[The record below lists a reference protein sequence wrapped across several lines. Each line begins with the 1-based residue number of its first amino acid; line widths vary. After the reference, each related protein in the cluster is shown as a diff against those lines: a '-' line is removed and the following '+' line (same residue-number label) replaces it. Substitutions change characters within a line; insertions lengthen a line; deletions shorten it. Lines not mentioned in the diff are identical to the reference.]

1 MTIVYGLLVAALI
14 ISAGALIMTIWNLA
28 LYHRPA
34 PNAAPN
40 NPNARVSVCIPARNE
55 ERNLGP
61 CVEAIL
67 ASTHRN
73 LEVLVYDDH
82 STDAT
87 PRELDALRARD
98 ERVRRVPTRPLPTGW
113 NGKQFA
119 CDQMGKAAQGDWL
132 IFTDADVRFEPGAI
146 NAALGEAERLGAAM
160 VSTFPRQLTGSPGE
174 KLILP
179 MIMFILLSYLPMI
192 RMRRTLD
199 PSASAGCGQFLM
211 VTREAYRKAG
221 GHAAFRDSMHDGI
234 KLPREV
240 RRAGYKSDLFDG
252 TDLLRVRMY
261 EGFGAT
267 WRGFAKNAYEGLGS
281 AGLLIFLTLV
291 HAVGHIW
298 PWAFLF
304 LCAVRGTWWPLA
316 TIFAAG
322 AIAIQIA
329 QRAILAR
336 AFAQSMPAILLH
348 PVSLILM
355 TLIQWHSFCLHVTG
369 RRQWRGRTQLTAK
382 ADALAGHEG

>member
-28 LYHRPA
+28 LYHRPKPDA
-34 PNAAPN
+34 TPS
-40 NPNARVSVCIPARNE
+40 NPNGRVSVCIPVRNE
-55 ERNLGP
+55 EKNLRP

-87 PRELDALRARD
+87 PRLLDALMEQD
-98 ERVRRVPTRPLPTGW
+98 DRVRRVPTQPLPAGW
-113 NGKQFA
+113 NGKQFG
-119 CDQMGKAAQGDWL
+119 CDQMGKVASGDWL

-146 NAALGEAERLGAAM
+146 SAALSEAERLDAAM
-160 VSTFPRQLTGSPGE
+160 VSTFPRQITGSLSE

-211 VTREAYRKAG
+211 VTRDAYRKAG

-240 RRAGYKSDLFDG
+240 RKAGYKSDLFDG

-261 EGFGAT
+261 EGFRAT

-281 AGLLIFLTLV
+281 VGLLIFLTLL

-298 PWAFLF
+298 PWAFLVA
-304 LCAVRGTWWPLA
+304 CAVRGEWWGLA
-316 TIFAAG
+316 TTFAAS
-322 AIAIQIA
+322 AIAIQLA

-336 AFAQSMPAILLH
+336 TFAQSMPAVLLH

-355 TLIQWHSFCLHVTG
+355 TLIQWHSFWLHVTG
-369 RRQWRGRTQLTAK
+369 RRRWRGRTQLAGK